1 VSDARPPA
9 RISFTFT
16 VEERPRLEIVADG
29 PGDWGRLA
37 VWITSN
43 AARRNL
49 LLAMLALLRDARER
63 QR

>member
-1 VSDARPPA
+1 MSEARPPA

-37 VWITSN
+37 LWITSN
-43 AARRNL
+43 AGRRKL
-49 LLAMLALLRDARER
+49 LVAMLRLLREAREG